1 MARPRVFISSTFY
14 NLKEVRSAL
23 EEFVRGMGYDAIVT
37 DNITYLPGQPID
49 ESCYLEAGSCDIFV
63 LIIGGRYGSEVSET
77 DTDEEKAFYDQYKS
91 ITRKE
96 FESALE
102 RDVPIYVAV
111 DRAVQIEYGTWDV
124 NRDNESVNYRHVDS
138 VNVFRLVE
146 FIRNKTQTPVH
157 EFEQSAEILE
167 WLREQWSGL
176 FQKML
181 TQRSEQK
188 RLASLEAQVG
198 ELREVSTTFKR
209 YLEVMLQSTGK
220 KDASEVIAEE
230 DARLAEQKLRSAL
243 RSIESFQDLEEELDN
258 YDATV
263 ELFRKASSLEDFSR
277 RLKKVLGDKVTVDLV
292 EHWQKKPRYIREIN
306 DIRSSLGLPDLNW
319 ESTEG
324 SS

>member
-14 NLKEVRSAL
+14 NLKEVRAAL
-23 EEFVRGMGYDAIVT
+23 EEFVGQMGYDAVVT
-37 DNITYLPGQPID
+37 DNITYLPGQALD

-77 DTDEEKAFYDQYKS
+77 DQKAEKDFYDQYKS
-91 ITRKE
+91 ITRRE

-111 DRAVQIEYGTWDV
+111 DRAVNVEYGTWDV

-138 VNVFRLVE
+138 VNVFRLIE

-157 EFEQSAEILE
+157 EFERSAEILE

-181 TQRSEQK
+181 SQRSEQK

-209 YLEVMLQSTGK
+209 YLETMLKGSG
-220 KDASEVIAEE
+220 AGEAPEIIAEE
-230 DARLAEQKLRSAL
+230 TERLAEARFRSHRYIKSMVDEGMTL
-243 RSIESFQDLEEELDN
+243 DESKRMLSE
-258 YDATV
+258 
-263 ELFRKASSLEDFSR
+263 ASSFEHFGALLHERGIVPSVQDVVDFWR
-277 RLKKVLGDKVTVDLV
+277 RRPEIVNDWNDA
-292 EHWQKKPRYIREIN
+292 REI
-306 DIRSSLGLPDLNW
+306 LGLEPLGF
-319 ESTEG
+319 ESTGDGRVE
-324 SS
+324 

>member
-37 DNITYLPGQPID
+37 DNITYLPGQPLD
-49 ESCYLEAGSCDIFV
+49 ESCYLEARSCDIFV

-77 DTDEEKAFYDQYKS
+77 DTEEERAFYDQYKS

-96 FESALE
+96 LESALE

-111 DRAVQIEYGTWDV
+111 DRAVQVEYGTWDV

-138 VNVFRLVE
+138 VNVFRMIE
-146 FIRNKTQTPVH
+146 FIRNETQTPVH

-188 RLASLEAQVG
+188 RLASLEVQVDD
-198 ELREVSTTFKR
+198 LREVSTTFKR
-209 YLEVMLQSTGK
+209 YLEIMLESIGK
-220 KDASEVIAEE
+220 QDASEVIAEE
-230 DARLAEQKLRSAL
+230 DARLAERRLRSVL
-243 RSIESFQDLEEELDN
+243 RANDIFRDIEDELDS
-258 YDATV
+258 YDASV
-263 ELFRKASSLEDFSR
+263 ELFRKASSVEDFSR
-277 RLKKVLGDKVTVDLV
+277 RVKKALGDKITIDLAV
-292 EHWQKKPRYIREIN
+292 YWRSSPQFVRQIN

-319 ESTEG
+319 ESTGG